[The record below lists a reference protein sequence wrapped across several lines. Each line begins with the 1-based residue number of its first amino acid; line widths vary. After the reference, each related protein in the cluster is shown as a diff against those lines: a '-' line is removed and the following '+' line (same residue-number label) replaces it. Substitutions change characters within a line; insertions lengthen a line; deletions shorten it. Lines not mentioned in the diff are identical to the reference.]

1 MAGKQFWT
9 TLPSMCRLFDTDDKL
24 RNKGKNMS
32 IQSNKETVKLF
43 FEKFSQSDISGVMAT
58 MTDDATWTIPGT
70 PEINPSAGL
79 YSKEKITKLFYG
91 MLKRLKGGLKMT
103 PSAMVAEGDKVAV
116 ELISEGDLL
125 NGRLYRQSYHMIM
138 EFRDG
143 KISAVREYLDTQHAY
158 AVWMVPDSTAS

>member
-1 MAGKQFWT
+1 
-9 TLPSMCRLFDTDDKL
+9 MCKLFELCKKTKS
-24 RNKGKNMS
+24 KGHEMS
-32 IQSNKETVKLF
+32 IQENKETANQF
-43 FEKFSQSDISGVMAT
+43 FVKFSQSDIPGAMAT